1 MSQVVPH
8 TIAVVVPVYR
18 GETTLT
24 GLVHEILPH
33 CSVQK
38 TSKGHSYIV
47 KEIVLVHDHGPDR
60 SDEVIRSLSESF
72 DVVRPVWLSRNFGQH
87 PATIAGLAATGSDWV
102 VTLDEDGQFNPAD
115 VPSLLDE
122 ALDARVPLVYGAA
135 RTAPP
140 HSGFRNTASSFTK
153 RVLGKILIGN
163 KMAEFTSFRLIL
175 GEIGRSVAA
184 YAGSGVYLDVA
195 LHWMVE
201 DHRVVK
207 VDFRSEGRA
216 RSGYTTRALL
226 SHFWRLVLSSG
237 TRPLR
242 LVSYTGVL
250 AALAGVILA
259 ALVIVRR
266 LMYGFPVGFTSVFVA
281 LLIIGGIMLFALGIV
296 AEYIGLIARTSIGRP
311 LYLAQADPR
320 NGPLYRSVESE

>member
-1 MSQVVPH
+1 MSPVVPH

-18 GETTLT
+18 GELTLPS
-24 GLVHEILPH
+24 LVKEILPY
-33 CSVQK
+33 CTMRY
-38 TSKGHSYIV
+38 TSRHHPYVI

-60 SDEVIRSLSESF
+60 SDEIIRSLAEQH

-87 PATIAGLAATGSDWV
+87 PATIAGLAATGSDWI

-115 VPSLLDE
+115 IPSLLE
-122 ALDARVPLVYGAA
+122 AALDAKAPLVYGAA

-140 HSGFRNTASSFTK
+140 HSGFRNVASSLTK
-153 RVLGKILIGN
+153 RVLGKILLGN
-163 KMAEFTSFRLIL
+163 QMAEFTSFRLML

-184 YAGSGVYLDVA
+184 YAGSGIYLDVA
-195 LHWMVE
+195 LHWMVGE
-201 DHRVVK
+201 HRVVK
-207 VDFRSEGRA
+207 VDFRAEGRL

-242 LVSYTGVL
+242 IVSYTGVL
-250 AALAGVILA
+250 AAFAGMVLAV
-259 ALVIVRR
+259 LVIVRR
-266 LMYGFPVGFTSVFVA
+266 LVYGFPVGFTSVFVA
-281 LLIIGGIMLFALGIV
+281 LLIIGGVMLFALGIV

-311 LYLAQADPR
+311 LYLAQADPY
-320 NGPLYRSVESE
+320 NGPLYRTTEGE